1 MSEYYKKID
10 NSICP
15 YCGQKMRNV
24 RDGTMFSVECRSCKI
39 KFRFVDDAGGGGYRE
54 IKEQKK
60 AR

>member
-24 RDGTMFSVECRSCKI
+24 RDGTKSKSRWMSKQLNRK
-39 KFRFVDDAGGGGYRE
+39 
-54 IKEQKK
+54 
-60 AR
+60 